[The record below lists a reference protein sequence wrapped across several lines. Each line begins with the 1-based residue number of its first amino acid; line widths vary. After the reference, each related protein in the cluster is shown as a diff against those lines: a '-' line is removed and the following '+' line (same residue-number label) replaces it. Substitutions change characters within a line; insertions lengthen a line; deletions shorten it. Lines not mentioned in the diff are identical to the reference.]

1 MLALVLST
9 QAYSLGPALRPAAPV
24 GARAALLTM
33 ADGPSAK
40 EVKALRDMTG
50 AGMMD
55 CKKALVECGNMEE
68 ATEFLRKK
76 GLASADKKASR
87 AAKEG
92 IIDTYIHTG
101 AKLGVMVEV
110 NCETDF
116 VAKRPEF
123 AELTRAIAMQIAACP
138 PVVAVSEDDIPAD
151 WVEQEK
157 RIEAQSEDLK
167 GKPEQIVDKIV
178 SGRVAKAMN
187 SKLLLTQPY
196 IRDPNMTTE
205 ELVKSYIAKLGE
217 NIKVARFVRF
227 NVGGSVTAEPE
238 EEE

>member
-1 MLALVLST
+1 M
-9 QAYSLGPALRPAAPV
+9 
-24 GARAALLTM
+24 
-33 ADGPSAK
+33 
-40 EVKALRDMTG
+40 
-50 AGMMD
+50 
-55 CKKALVECGNMEE
+55 
-68 ATEFLRKK
+68 
-76 GLASADKKASR
+76 
-87 AAKEG
+87 
-92 IIDTYIHTG
+92 
-101 AKLGVMVEV
+101 
-110 NCETDF
+110 
-116 VAKRPEF
+116 
-123 AELTRAIAMQIAACP
+123 
-138 PVVAVSEDDIPAD
+138 SEDDIPAD

>member
-1 MLALVLST
+1 
-9 QAYSLGPALRPAAPV
+9 
-24 GARAALLTM
+24 
-33 ADGPSAK
+33 
-40 EVKALRDMTG
+40 
-50 AGMMD
+50 
-55 CKKALVECGNMEE
+55 
-68 ATEFLRKK
+68 
-76 GLASADKKASR
+76 
-87 AAKEG
+87 
-92 IIDTYIHTG
+92 
-101 AKLGVMVEV
+101 MVEV

-138 PVVAVSEDDIPAD
+138 TVVAVSEDDIPAD

-196 IRDPNMTTE
+196 IRDPSMNVDECAPDRPRPRTVMA
-205 ELVKSYIAKLGE
+205 LALAL
-217 NIKVARFVRF
+217 ARAA
-227 NVGGSVTAEPE
+227 SVLLPTG
-238 EEE
+238 

>member
-1 MLALVLST
+1 M
-9 QAYSLGPALRPAAPV
+9 
-24 GARAALLTM
+24 
-33 ADGPSAK
+33 
-40 EVKALRDMTG
+40 
-50 AGMMD
+50 
-55 CKKALVECGNMEE
+55 
-68 ATEFLRKK
+68 
-76 GLASADKKASR
+76 
-87 AAKEG
+87 
-92 IIDTYIHTG
+92 
-101 AKLGVMVEV
+101 LGVMVEV

-138 PVVAVSEDDIPAD
+138 TVVAVSEDDIPAD

-196 IRDPNMTTE
+196 IRDPNMTTD